1 MISMK
6 KNLFKSA
13 FAMAIAL
20 MTIPCFG
27 QNSKA
32 TVLPI
37 VETSDEATLQGIS
50 NNGKW
55 AVGYAFD
62 NSGETA
68 FSIAASKWNL
78 ETGERTILTE
88 AEDGMSE
95 ANCINDE
102 GTVIGGAYLFQPA
115 FHKDGIWHT
124 LEIPEGYVGGT
135 VSNMTI
141 VNGDTIC
148 VGNVYSADGN
158 TYAAAKWVN
167 KKYERA
173 NPNTIRRDRLG
184 EAANVNTCF
193 DISEDGNTILGS
205 LEFNSPTNALPF
217 VVTADNAC
225 TINTENE
232 TNKNESYIFFPKMSA
247 NGKYITGWYR
257 HVIYNE
263 GTEFPSTDILQ
274 PFLYSVENKRLQI
287 FEKEGVQ
294 WAGWDVDNNG
304 VLYANSPANEHPIR
318 QGYIITNGNAVELE
332 QMLIEKGVTEEQI
345 NAASAPAYEE
355 YDNKL
360 GTIIAVSRDGK
371 TIIGCAGKTTAYN
384 WVVKLS
390 DETVNNNPISNNNLS
405 AFYNNGNII
414 LSGIVDAIEV
424 YDINGALIINQTIES
439 AFIPA
444 NLKNGIYVVKMY
456 NNKTNSICTSKII
469 VK

>member
-1 MISMK
+1 MK
-6 KNLFKSA
+6 KSLLKSA

-32 TVLPI
+32 TILPI
-37 VETSDEATLQGIS
+37 VESADEATFQGIS
-50 NNGKW
+50 HNGKW

-88 AEDGMSE
+88 AEEGMSE

-102 GTVIGGAYLFQPA
+102 GTIIGGAYLFQPA
-115 FHKDGIWHT
+115 FYKEGIWHT
-124 LEIPEGYVGGT
+124 LEIPAGYTAGT
-135 VSNMTI
+135 VLDMTI

-148 VGNVYSADGN
+148 VGNVQSADGN
-158 TYAAAKWVN
+158 SYAAAKWIN
-167 KKYERA
+167 GTYERA

-184 EAANVNTCF
+184 EAADVNTCYN
-193 DISEDGNTILGS
+193 ISEDGSVIMGS
-205 LEFNSPTNALPF
+205 LEFNSYTNMLPF
-217 VVTADNAC
+217 VVTPNEAT

-232 TNKNESYIFFPKMSA
+232 ANLNTSYILWPKMSA
-247 NGKYITGWYR
+247 NGKFITGKYR
-257 HVIYNE
+257 HVIFNAGNEYPSVDIYQPCLYN
-263 GTEFPSTDILQ
+263 
-274 PFLYSVENKRLQI
+274 VETKQFQI
-287 FEKEGVQ
+287 FEKEGVE
-294 WAGWDVDNNG
+294 WGGWDVDNNG
-304 VLYANSPANEHPIR
+304 IIYANSPVTEHPIR

-332 QMLIEKGVTEEQI
+332 QMLIENGVTEEQI

-371 TIIGCAGKTTAYN
+371 TIIGCAGKTTTYN

-390 DETVNNNPISNNNLS
+390 DETVNNDQISYNNLS
-405 AFYNNGNII
+405 ALYNNGNII
-414 LSGIVDAIEV
+414 LSGAVDAIEV
-424 YDINGALIINQTIES
+424 YDISGALIMNQTIES
-439 AFIPA
+439 ASITT
-444 NLKNGIYVVKMY
+444 NLKNGIYIVKMY
-456 NNKTNSICTSKII
+456 NHETNTVCTNKII